1 MTLREES
8 GDGPPADR
16 ETGAHPQEP
25 PATPESAESHAP
37 PAGPSPAAA
46 AAPPGTPP
54 HPREPPAAPESAE
67 SHASPVDPPA
77 AAPPGLPASPREP
90 PGTPDGRRRSRA
102 AFLIGGSAAICLAGL
117 GTFATVLLLHGP
129 PHAGPTP
136 LPPVFRLRTGQ
147 CINSG
152 PGGVSSPAVVPCR
165 RPHDAEIYATFVL
178 AGRQWPGGAAVGTRA
193 RQGCTARLGGYLNP
207 QLATAILAE
216 SYIFP
221 DHGAWNA
228 GERAVI
234 CEIRSTTGK
243 LTGSVRGLG

>member
-54 HPREPPAAPESAE
+54 HPQEPPAAPAGTPPHPREPPATPESAE
-67 SHASPVDPPA
+67 SHASPADPPA
-77 AAPPGLPASPREP
+77 AAPPPARPGTPPSPRAP

-117 GTFATVLLLHGP
+117 GTFATVLLLHGS

-152 PGGVSSPAVVPCR
+152 PGGVS
-165 RPHDAEIYATFVL
+165 
-178 AGRQWPGGAAVGTRA
+178 
-193 RQGCTARLGGYLNP
+193 
-207 QLATAILAE
+207 
-216 SYIFP
+216 
-221 DHGAWNA
+221 
-228 GERAVI
+228 
-234 CEIRSTTGK
+234 
-243 LTGSVRGLG
+243 